1 MSHVFNEI
9 TYTNQENTREL
20 VDEVVNATYEAVC
33 STAGPEGQYVV
44 INELDNPN
52 VTKDGVSVA
61 KAIDFNEPRRNLIAK
76 IIMEPAIKTDVE
88 VGDGTTTTIMMMT
101 ALYQKFKDK
110 LSFRNTRFL
119 DMLVEETRQIL
130 SDLVIPGDVH
140 SETFYRMLLTTANYE
155 ADIVDQVIEIY
166 RKFDKPN
173 ITLEL
178 TPALPK
184 DVVVTNSLV
193 YVVGNY
199 ATDEFRPSS
208 NADGM
213 KFLGGD
219 GKAWRAVIIDGHFNA
234 IDAKSLAMLMKDS
247 DGEGV
252 YQGEIV
258 IFATNFE
265 PSVIAI
271 LKNNIQ
277 RYQVKITPYRI
288 NAGGSLASN
297 ILKDLADILGTQT
310 VTEFVHIQQEHL
322 KDITTKSILTQNAVT
337 FDPSEDKWVEVVC
350 QGIVGTLTP
359 RYEAMSVLDRQKPI
373 GRNLLDRI
381 SRLSGTNVIIKVTGE
396 VPSDATERR
405 DRFEDVI
412 KAARTG
418 RIYGILP
425 GIGWGYLEAGRQLL
439 KMVRPENE
447 WQEELLKEYLEVLT
461 QPYTQLTG
469 VDYTITEDG
478 TPMFLDLVTGHTSS
492 DVTTVF
498 DNAAAT
504 MTALSGGWS
513 TAKTLVKLH
522 NICGRSMK
530 SYKNR

>member
-9 TYTNQENTREL
+9 TYTDSATTREL
-20 VDEVVNATYEAVC
+20 VDEVLSAAYEAVC

-44 INELDNPN
+44 INELDSPN

-88 VGDGTTTTIMMMT
+88 VGDGTTTTVMMMS
-101 ALYQKFKDK
+101 ALYQQFKDK

-155 ADIVDQVIEIY
+155 EDIVDEVIKIY
-166 RKFDKPN
+166 RQFDKPN

-184 DVVVTNSLV
+184 DVIETNSLV
-193 YVVGNY
+193 YVLGSY

-208 NADGM
+208 NVEGL
-213 KFLGGD
+213 KFMGNEGTR
-219 GKAWRAVIIDGHFNA
+219 WRAIVIDGHFNA
-234 IDAKSLAMLMKDS
+234 VDASSLTKLMADGDAMYSGD
-247 DGEGV
+247 
-252 YQGEIV
+252 IV

-265 PSVIAI
+265 QSVIAI
-271 LKNNIQ
+271 IKNYIQ

-310 VTEFVHIQQEHL
+310 VTEFTHIQEEHL
-322 KDITTKSILTQNAVT
+322 VDIQVKSILTQNAVT
-337 FDPSEDKWVEVVC
+337 FNPAESETVRDICK
-350 QGIVGTLTP
+350 GIVDNLTP
-359 RYEAMSVLDRQKPI
+359 RYEAMTVLDRQKPI

-381 SRLSGTNVIIKVTGE
+381 SRLSGTNVVIKVTGE

-418 RIYGILP
+418 RIYGVLP

-439 KMVRPENE
+439 RMVRPQNE
-447 WQEELLKEYLEVLT
+447 WQEELLKEYLHVLT

-469 VDYTITEDG
+469 VDYIITDDG
-478 TPMFLDLVTGHTSS
+478 TPMFLDLVTGHSS
-492 DVTTVF
+492 SEVTAVF

-504 MTALSGGWS
+504 MTALSAGWS
-513 TAKTLVKLH
+513 TAKTLAKLH